1 MDFDLRPATP
11 DDIDAIMALEEATFE
26 NDAWSAESMSSEL
39 GSENTWYLV
48 AFAAAGADADDAA
61 PDAADGTAPDALAGY
76 AGLLAPE
83 GSREAEIQTIAVSPS
98 ARRHGL
104 GRTLME
110 TLLAEARIRGARQ
123 VFLEVRADNPNA
135 RALYDSLGFEQIGV
149 RKKYYQPDGVDAEV
163 MRLTFT
169 GETIPRDPESGP
181 GWSDE

>member
-11 DDIDAIMALEEATFE
+11 DDIDAIMALETATFG

-39 GSENTWYLV
+39 GSEHTWYLV
-48 AFAAAGADADDAA
+48 AFPDASADAADAD
-61 PDAADGTAPDALAGY
+61 ADPHALAGS

-83 GSREAEIQTIAVSPS
+83 GSREAEIQTIAVAPS

-110 TLLAEARIRGARQ
+110 TLLAEARVRGARQ
-123 VFLEVRADNPNA
+123 VFLEVRADNPHA
-135 RALYDSLGFEQIGV
+135 RALYDSLGFDQIGV

-169 GETIPRDPESGP
+169 GETIPRPDAGP

>member
-11 DDIDAIMALEEATFE
+11 DDIDAIMPLESATFE

-48 AFAAAGADADDAA
+48 AFPATRGGADADEG
-61 PDAADGTAPDALAGY
+61 ADPDALAGY

-83 GSREAEIQTIAVSPS
+83 GSREAEIQTIAVAPS

-104 GRTLME
+104 GRLLME
-110 TLLAEARIRGARQ
+110 TLLAEARVRGSRQ

-169 GETIPRDPESGP
+169 GETIPRPDAGP